1 MLGVDSLPSAIEEAQ
16 RNALANRLSNCQF
29 YMGQAEDMV
38 GIMVQVNTGSRWR
51 IWRRWSRWRRWS
63 TWRTG
68 STWMT

>member
-1 MLGVDSLPSAIEEAQ
+1 MDSLPSAIEEAQ

-51 IWRRWSRWRRWS
+51 TGMIWRKWRTWWRWRTRRS
-63 TWRTG
+63 I
-68 STWMT
+68 WMT

>member
-38 GIMVQVNTGSRWR
+38 GIMVQVNTGSR
-51 IWRRWSRWRRWS
+51 
-63 TWRTG
+63 
-68 STWMT
+68 